1 MILTFL
7 IVVSILVIILGLYGL
22 MTKRNLIKMFIA
34 IEIVFFGAM
43 ILIAILA
50 LIAVNPILTQF
61 FVLIIA
67 LVAALEEA
75 VGVGIILVIK
85 RVTGTIDADALA
97 QLKE

>member
-1 MILTFL
+1 MMFEFLTAVSVL
-7 IVVSILVIILGLYGL
+7 IIIIGLYGL
-22 MTKRNLIKMFIA
+22 MTKHNLIKMFIA

-43 ILIAILA
+43 IMIVILS
-50 LIAVNPILTQF
+50 LLAVNPVLTQF

-67 LVAALEEA
+67 LIAALEEA

-85 RVTGTIDADALA
+85 RTTGTINADELA

>member
-1 MILTFL
+1 MTVEFL
-7 IVVSILVIILGLYGL
+7 IAVSILVIILGLYGL

-34 IEIVFFGAM
+34 IEIVFFGTM
-43 ILIAILA
+43 ILIAILS
-50 LIAVNPILTQF
+50 LIAVNPVLSQF

-85 RVTGTIDADALA
+85 RTTGTIDADELA